1 MRKKIKI
8 SKPYIRECKSKIFGD
23 AVRLCA
29 DITMLNPNTNK
40 EETKECYFEFEKGYK
55 KYLCPE
61 RSDAFVT
68 GLLSSAMEL
77 DMDIEFEMPISER
90 LYYQLINYY
99 IPIVSKSNSY
109 YPLYNINLFGPYN
122 DTQIKNEKAVA
133 TGCSGGVDSFYTI
146 VKHTNDT
153 ITSTHRLTH
162 LVCSSSGTSDNDKE
176 RILNTFSTTLSD
188 VTKIAKDCNLK
199 AIGCFNN
206 LNEFYV
212 FPYKAFNMF
221 YTTTFSSVC
230 FALQKLIS
238 IYYVN
243 AGDPISKFALDLS
256 TLPHGYDSSIFDIFT
271 VSCINTENLSFYST
285 GVECVRI
292 EREKFISDF
301 KPAHKNLMVCNSTPF
316 FDKPNK
322 FRNCSLC
329 YKDLRTMV
337 DFYAMRKLDNFN
349 EVFDVDNFKRNKV
362 KLIGKMIAL
371 NKKAY
376 VQEMKEEAK
385 KNNVKLPLFS
395 YFFAYFWYKPIRCLR
410 NKFSKSLLAR
420 KIYYKFNI
428 DYKLDGYRGPAYEI
442 YNKKIKRNK

>member
-1 MRKKIKI
+1 MRKKIII
-8 SKPYIRECKSKIFGD
+8 SKPYVKECKSEIFGD

-29 DITMLNPNTNK
+29 NITMINPNTNK
-40 EETKECYFEFEKGYK
+40 KEDKECYFEFERNCK

-77 DMDIEFEMPISER
+77 DMDIEFEAPISER
-90 LYYQLINYY
+90 LYYQLTNYY

-109 YPLYNINLFGPYN
+109 YPLYNIQLFGPCDDN
-122 DTQIKNEKAVA
+122 QIKNEKAVA

-146 VKHTNDT
+146 AKHISEEIPDT
-153 ITSTHRLTH
+153 HKLTH
-162 LVCSSSGTSDNDKE
+162 LICSSSSTSDSVKE
-176 RILNTFSTTLSD
+176 RIIKTFISTFYG
-188 VTKIAKDCNLK
+188 VKEIAKDCNLK

-256 TLPHGYDSSIFDIFT
+256 TLPHGYDSSIFDVFT
-271 VSCINTENLSFYST
+271 VSYINTENLSFYST
-285 GVECVRI
+285 GVECIRI

-301 KPAHKNLMVCNSTPF
+301 KPAHKNLTVCAVNSF
-316 FDKPNK
+316 YDKTNK
-322 FRNCSLC
+322 YKNCSLC
-329 YKDLRTMV
+329 AKDLRTMV
-337 DFYAMRKLDNFN
+337 DFYAMKKLDNFK
-349 EVFDVDNFKRNKV
+349 EVFDVDNFKNHKV
-362 KLIGKMIAL
+362 KLIGKMMGL

-376 VQEMKEEAK
+376 VHEMKKEAK
-385 KNNVKLPLFS
+385 INNVKIPLGS
-395 YFFAYFWYKPIRCLR
+395 YFYAYLWYKPIKHLR
-410 NKFSKSLLAR
+410 LMLKNSKIIR
-420 KIYYKFNI
+420 KIYYKFNL
-428 DYKLDGYRGPAYEI
+428 DYKLNGYRSSTYDFYQGKYK
-442 YNKKIKRNK
+442 NK